1 MAKKHIVV
9 DARIRMSST
18 GTYMD
23 NLLKYLQQVDTTN
36 NYTILLSPK
45 DNWGPETKNFNTVV
59 CKFKPYSFNILDQ
72 VFFSLWLNKLKPD
85 LVHFTITPQEPV
97 FFMGKR
103 ITTTHDL
110 TMFDYVRAGRLP
122 KLLHFLRMQGYRFL
136 MWQSH
141 KKAKYV
147 IVPSEYVRD
156 DVYKKYLFV
165 KRKLKVT
172 LESSE
177 PPIKGKAEKL
187 ENIDK
192 PFILHVGSP
201 FPHKNIER
209 LIEAFK
215 ILKSKNKNLTLVL
228 AGKREYY
235 FDKLEESLVGDTIRD
250 SIVIPGFVSSGEL
263 KWLYENTECY
273 VLPSLSEGFGLPGL
287 EAMAHGCPLVSSNAT
302 CLPEIY
308 GSAAEYFNPLD
319 TEDMAAK
326 ISKVI
331 NGQKTKETLVAAG
344 HRQLK
349 KYSWKKMASETLDIY
364 NLALKD

>member
-1 MAKKHIVV
+1 MPG
-9 DARIRMSST
+9 DEWTPSNNNFST
-18 GTYMD
+18 
-23 NLLKYLQQVDTTN
+23 
-36 NYTILLSPK
+36 S
-45 DNWGPETKNFNTVV
+45 V
-59 CKFKPYSFNILDQ
+59 CKYKMFSFNLIQ
-72 VFFSLWLNKLKPD
+72 QFSYARMLYKLQPD
-85 LVHFTITPQEPV
+85 LVHFTMTGQQPV
-97 FFMGKR
+97 GYFGAQ
-103 ITTTHDL
+103 TTFTHDL

-122 KLLHFLRMQGYRFL
+122 KLLHFLRMRGYRFL

-141 KKAKYV
+141 KKARYV

-165 KRKLKVT
+165 RRKLKVT

-308 GSAAEYFNPLD
+308 GNAAEYFNPLD

-331 NGQKTKETLVAAG
+331 NGQKTKETLIAAG